1 MSYSDKVQDVFASG
15 RQAPSPSGRFVLL
28 EPLPLEVL
36 SCGRPYRIQIE
47 TESVSGESRLLGV
60 DLTAERAGSYSAYL
74 VATPAREAA
83 LEARIISE
91 GIESQGR
98 AGFGMFSQLVREGRA
113 RAL

>member
-1 MSYSDKVQDVFASG
+1 MSYSAKVQDIFAPG

-36 SCGRPYRIQIE
+36 SFGRPYRLQIE

-74 VATPAREAA
+74 VATPARKAT
-83 LEARIISE
+83 LEAKITFQ

-98 AGFGMFSQLVREGRA
+98 AGFGMFTQLVREGRA